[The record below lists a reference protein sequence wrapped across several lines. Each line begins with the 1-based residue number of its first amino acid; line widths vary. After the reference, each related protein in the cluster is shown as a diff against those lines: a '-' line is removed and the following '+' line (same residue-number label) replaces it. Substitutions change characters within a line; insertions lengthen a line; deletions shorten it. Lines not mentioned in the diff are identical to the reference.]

1 MRKLVE
7 LLEVLISVTVGD
19 HLAAVTTGGGRFAT
33 T

>member
-19 HLAAVTTGGGRFAT
+19 LAAVTTGGGRFAT